1 MTCSRESNF
10 FGQEIEKLCKG
21 QCPRAFVLAICS
33 LTITDAH
40 NFGAIRSGIFFL
52 DIFFGHFFWAFFFWT
67 YFLAIFL
74 GQLLKAALLD
84 FFPKNNPLRLP
95 CCLRFRD
102 AKKNFFCI
110 FGQNLIWTIF
120 LRNFFGHFFCP
131 IYLAL
136 TEFYNF
142 LAKKNALP
150 KLGLFRRLLTIWAAF
165 SQKLVTIW
173 SPCGRHVITMW
184 L

>member
-1 MTCSRESNF
+1 MPIILAL
-10 FGQEIEKLCKG
+10 FG
-21 QCPRAFVLAICS
+21 R
-33 LTITDAH
+33 
-40 NFGAIRSGIFFL
+40 
-52 DIFFGHFFWAFFFWT
+52 AFFFWT
-67 YFLAIFL
+67 YFLGFFFLDIFLAIFL

-84 FFPKNNPLRLP
+84 FFSKNNPLRLP

-120 LRNFFGHFFCP
+120 LRIFFGHFFCP

-150 KLGLFRRLLTIWAAF
+150 KLGLFRRLLTKGETASRAGAPLLSGGGIASRAGATLTRGGGVA
-165 SQKLVTIW
+165 SCAGGSTSRGDW
-173 SPCGRHVITMW
+173 SGSCA
-184 L
+184 